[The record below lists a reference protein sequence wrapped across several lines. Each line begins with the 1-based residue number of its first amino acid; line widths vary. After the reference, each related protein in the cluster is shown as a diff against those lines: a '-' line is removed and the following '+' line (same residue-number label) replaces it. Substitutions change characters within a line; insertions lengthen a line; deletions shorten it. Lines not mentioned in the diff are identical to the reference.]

1 MVLANVTAAVGKEY
15 KDGVGIY

>member
-1 MVLANVTAAVGKEY
+1 MVLANVTAAVGKEC